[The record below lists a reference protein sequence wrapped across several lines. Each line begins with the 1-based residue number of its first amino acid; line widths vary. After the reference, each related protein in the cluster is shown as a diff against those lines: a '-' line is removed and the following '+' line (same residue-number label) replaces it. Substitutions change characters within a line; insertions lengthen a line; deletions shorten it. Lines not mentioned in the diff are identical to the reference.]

1 MMTLQDRWYLAI
13 AKSIVQAR
21 LVTAFD
27 GTDRESLDNLR
38 EALFELGQ
46 IEAEI
51 ADAMRL
57 QEGE

>member
-13 AKSIVQAR
+13 GKTIVQAR

-38 EALFELGQ
+38 EALMELGQ
-46 IEAEI
+46 VEVEI